1 MKDLEQQL
9 PADAKP
15 EKPQCAP
22 HKTRE
27 NMFNAQRR
35 QAVMGPTLCVR
46 AAQINDQAKTQQTPR
61 PALAIDDRAMEDLQH
76 ASVRL
81 QQLSARARHI
91 DAMVLEQP
99 VHFRDDMARLAG

>member
-22 HKTRE
+22 HRTRE

-76 ASVRL
+76 ALVKL

-91 DAMVLEQP
+91 GAMVLEQP

>member
-9 PADAKP
+9 PSDAKP

-22 HKTRE
+22 HRTRE

-35 QAVMGPTLCVR
+35 QGVIGPTLCVR

-61 PALAIDDRAMEDLQH
+61 PALAIDDRAMEDLQQ
-76 ASVRL
+76 A
-81 QQLSARARHI
+81 
-91 DAMVLEQP
+91 
-99 VHFRDDMARLAG
+99 